1 MTPSHEYMGQKMLF
15 DFHIHSKY
23 SYDSLLQPEKI
34 IRIAMKKGLSGVAI
48 TDHNTIRGGI
58 ETFRLPNFE
67 LKVIVGAEIKTQF
80 GDIIG
85 LFLNEEII
93 SRNAFEVIDE
103 IRNQG
108 GIVVLPHPYRKGKD
122 IPHELLNKIDVIE
135 GFNAR
140 SEHSA
145 NLRAREYAKMKNL
158 PAIAGSDA
166 HISWEIGRGKSILPY
181 VSAVEDVRNA
191 ILTDKLEIIGTE
203 SPYIVHGF
211 SVGIEKI
218 REKQYYE
225 LLKIYSREV
234 RRIFK

>member
-1 MTPSHEYMGQKMLF
+1 MPSFPEYTRQKMLF

-23 SYDSLLQPEKI
+23 SHDSLLQPKKI
-34 IRIAMKKGLSGVAI
+34 VRMSKKKGLSGVAV

-58 ETFRLPNFE
+58 ETFRLSNFG
-67 LKVIVGAEIKTQF
+67 LMVIVGAEIKTEL

-93 SRNAFEVIDE
+93 SHNALEVIDE
-103 IRNQG
+103 IRDQG
-108 GIVVLPHPYRKGKD
+108 GIVVLPHPFRKGKNVA
-122 IPHELLNKIDVIE
+122 HELLNKIDVIE

-140 SEHSA
+140 SEHIA
-145 NLRAREYAKMKNL
+145 NLRAQEYAKVKNL

-181 VSAVEDVRNA
+181 VSAVKDVRNA
-191 ILTDKLEIIGTE
+191 ILTGKLEITGKE

-218 REKQYYE
+218 REKQYSE
-225 LLKIYSREV
+225 LLKIYSREF

>member
-1 MTPSHEYMGQKMLF
+1 MLF

-23 SYDSLLQPEKI
+23 SKDSLLQPKKI
-34 IRIAMKKGLSGVAI
+34 IRLSRKRGLSGTAV

-58 ETFRLPNFE
+58 KTLQLSNFG
-67 LKVIVGAEIKTQF
+67 LMVIVGAEIKTEF

-93 SRNAFEVIDE
+93 SRNAFEVVDE
-103 IRNQG
+103 IRDQG
-108 GIVVLPHPYRKGKD
+108 GIVVLPHPFRKGKE
-122 IPHELLNKIDVIE
+122 IPHEISNKIDAIE

-140 SEHSA
+140 SEHNA
-145 NLRAREYAKMKNL
+145 NVRAQEYAKMKNL

-166 HISWEIGRGKSILPY
+166 HISWEIGRGKTILPY
-181 VSAVEDVRNA
+181 VSTVEDVRNV
-191 ILTDKLEIIGTE
+191 ILTGKLRIIGTE

-211 SVGIEKI
+211 SVGIEGIK
-218 REKQYYE
+218 EKRYSE

-234 RRIFK
+234 RRFLNLK